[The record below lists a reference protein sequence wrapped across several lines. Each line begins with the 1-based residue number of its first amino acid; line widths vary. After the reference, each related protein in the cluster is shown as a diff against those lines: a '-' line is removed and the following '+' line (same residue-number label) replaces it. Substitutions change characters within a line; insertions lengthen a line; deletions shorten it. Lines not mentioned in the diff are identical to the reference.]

1 MYFILFATTMWLRV
15 KLLRYNGS
23 ILIVNYLFNKFCST
37 CMQRIVRASS
47 CLDAIP
53 YSGKLSREKTFV
65 VLWLFA
71 NFSMKFGGKAS
82 FGGIFSHERFPHSS
96 VAEHWLH
103 KPVSWFNS
111 WWLQPFQFPLL
122 LAQNNSTIL
131 SINESCDHDGAI
143 RFIPCLH
150 FS

>member
-1 MYFILFATTMWLRV
+1 MV
-15 KLLRYNGS
+15 C
-23 ILIVNYLFNKFCST
+23 VYL
-37 CMQRIVRASS
+37 QV
-47 CLDAIP
+47 
-53 YSGKLSREKTFV
+53 
-65 VLWLFA
+65 
-71 NFSMKFGGKAS
+71 FSMKFGGKAS

-131 SINESCDHDGAI
+131 SINESCDHDDAI
-143 RFIPCLH
+143 RFILCLH

>member
-1 MYFILFATTMWLRV
+1 MVESEVIKV
-15 KLLRYNGS
+15 S

-37 CMQRIVRASS
+37 CMQRIVRAS
-47 CLDAIP
+47 IVVWMP
-53 YSGKLSREKTFV
+53 YRIAGNFQGRKLSWFCGYLQV
-65 VLWLFA
+65 
-71 NFSMKFGGKAS
+71 FSLKFGGEAS
-82 FGGIFSHERFPHSS
+82 FGGIFFHESFPHSS

-103 KPVSWFNS
+103 NPVSWFNS

-131 SINESCDHDGAI
+131 SINESCDHDDAI
-143 RFIPCLH
+143 KFIPCLH